1 MDQLGVDQ
9 VTTASHSLQ
18 LFPQS
23 VVPVVLSDIGTDRG
37 LCIVVVH
44 ALHGLIDPSCNAQ
57 DRRMHQATIDQL
69 KNNNQQCIRVIY
81 AILFDPSSNV
91 HDYIKMLSLSVANEY
106 VNLWWATVSA
116 GTL

>member
-9 VTTASHSLQ
+9 VTAASHSLQ

-23 VVPVVLSDIGTDRG
+23 VPVVADIGTDRS
-37 LCIVVVH
+37 LCIAVVH
-44 ALHGLIDPSCNAQ
+44 ALHGLIDPSCNSQ

-81 AILFDPSSNV
+81 AILFDPSSSSV
-91 HDYIKMLSLSVANEY
+91 HDCIKMLSLSIANEY
-106 VNLWWATVSA
+106 VNLWWATASA

>member
-1 MDQLGVDQ
+1 MNQLSVDQ
-9 VTTASHSLQ
+9 VTAASHSLQ

-23 VVPVVLSDIGTDRG
+23 VPVVADIGTDRS

-57 DRRMHQATIDQL
+57 DRRTHQATIDQL
-69 KNNNQQCIRVIY
+69 KNNNQQCIGVIY
-81 AILFDPSSNV
+81 AILFDPSSSV
-91 HDYIKMLSLSVANEY
+91 HDYIKMLSLSIANEY
-106 VNLWWATVSA
+106 VNLWWATASA